1 MTPRQRALHPVLW
14 TLLLAAGLMAAF
26 GLTPKQADAV
36 ASASQASSAGILA
49 RGDALRGQTAYE
61 SRCGGC
67 HSLDADRIGPRHRG
81 VYGRKA
87 GSIADFDYSEA
98 LKAAGVVWDA
108 ASLDRWLSGPE
119 AFIPGQRMGF
129 SVSDASV
136 RADIIAYLKQE
147 SERR

>member
-1 MTPRQRALHPVLW
+1 MTPNHRAAHRIIWAGLV
-14 TLLLAAGLMAAF
+14 LAAPLAAANLF
-26 GLTPKQADAV
+26 PPAADA
-36 ASASQASSAGILA
+36 AAKLATTAEILA
-49 RGDALRGQTAYE
+49 VGDPVRGAAAYD

-67 HSLDADRIGPRHRG
+67 HSLDASRIGPMHRG

-87 GSIADFDYSEA
+87 GSVADFDYSPA
-98 LKAAGVVWDA
+98 LRASGVVWEA

-129 SVSDASV
+129 SVSDPSA

-147 SERR
+147 SERD